1 MEEIFHACDIGNPCM
16 DYDSYISWA
25 ALLTYEFDQQARQEE

>member
-1 MEEIFHACDIGNPCM
+1 M

-25 ALLTYEFDQQARQEE
+25 ALLTYEFDQQARQEESLGLQVS